1 MDGGMRDHLARLI
14 RLRDE
19 ALAEVE
25 AITKRVADAGHT
37 RLTESEDR
45 QVTSLLE
52 TRKALD
58 ERIADTKAE
67 LKRSGEDN
75 PWVKRIVAAEAMG
88 NAAVSTQ
95 DWARRTAQQIV
106 GVGRERRAIS
116 SGTLDVP
123 SLVLPYV
130 TEVPWP
136 TRLIDLF
143 SNRVGAESNAV
154 EYYREQVAARDNQAT
169 VVADLQTKPT
179 STFTIE
185 PVTDRCRVIAHVSEP
200 VPVRLLQ
207 DVTALTPWL
216 ANTMA
221 EGVLSGLEQQ
231 AIYGTSAGE
240 EMTGLI
246 ATPGT
251 TIVHYATD
259 KVTSLRKG
267 LTALQLLG
275 EKPNGVALNPADAE
289 AIDLTRWGTDGGF
302 LTGGFEFDKGNGFG
316 SSDQIF
322 GPSNRIRR
330 VISPSVPEG
339 WAYLADWTQ
348 LKLFVR
354 EGLSIAM
361 DFWGDNFSKN
371 QFIVRAEMRGLVAFT
386 RPQAFAKI
394 SLHSGS

>member
-1 MDGGMRDHLARLI
+1 MDGG
-14 RLRDE
+14 LRDYLAKLTRARDRAQAE
-19 ALAEVE
+19 GDALVKELE
-25 AITKRVADAGHT
+25 AIGEENLSPKHT
-37 RLTESEDR
+37 RLVQEWI
-45 QVTSLLE
+45 E

-75 PWVKRIVAAEAMG
+75 PLVQRLLAAEARG
-88 NAAVSTQ
+88 NAAASTA

-123 SLVLPYV
+123 SLVLPYL

-231 AIYGTSAGE
+231 AIYGTGAGE

-251 TIVHYATD
+251 TLVHYATD
-259 KVTSLRKG
+259 RVTSLRKG
-267 LTALQLLG
+267 LTALQQLG
-275 EKPNGVALNPADAE
+275 EKPNGIALNPADAE
-289 AIDLTRWGTDGGF
+289 AIDLTRSGTDGPF
-302 LTGGFEFDKGNGFG
+302 LTGGFEYDRGNGFG
-316 SSDQIF
+316 TSDQIF
-322 GPSNRIRR
+322 GPSNQIRR